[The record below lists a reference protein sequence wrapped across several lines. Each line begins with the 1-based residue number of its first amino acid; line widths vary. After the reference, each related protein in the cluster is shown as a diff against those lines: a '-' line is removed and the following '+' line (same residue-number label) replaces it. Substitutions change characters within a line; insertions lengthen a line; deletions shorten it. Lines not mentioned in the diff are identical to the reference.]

1 MILLS
6 LQDVFR
12 QFDADP
18 VLQGVSLEIRPGERV
33 GLVGPNGA
41 GKTTLMRI
49 LADLDHPDRGEVTRH
64 RSADVALLEQEA
76 DYSSERTV
84 LDEAREGLA
93 ALYALQ
99 HESTELAAAIAAG
112 SQPAEVARLQKRFDA
127 VQSELD
133 RLDAHAVDHRVDEVL
148 HGLGFASS
156 EFSQPLSELSGG
168 QRNRAL
174 SARMLLRAPDVML
187 LDEPTNHL
195 DIAATEWLENWLANA
210 HQAMIVVSHDRYFLD
225 RVTNRILE
233 LWSSRLTDYSGNFSA
248 YWRQRHERAELLQK
262 TYDRQQEYIART
274 EEYIRRNKMG
284 QKSAQAK
291 DREKKLARVEEIERP
306 SDVPELAMNFQS
318 AGRPGDWVL
327 DAKDISKNLGHP
339 LFSSFSLRVE
349 RGDSLGIFGPNGCG
363 KTTLLRV
370 LLGELPPDTGVAR
383 IGTGV
388 KIGYFDQRLTSVDPD
403 RDAIE
408 AIRPPDRP
416 DLTPGALRKLLAR
429 FGIRG
434 EQALQKV
441 GLMSGGEKSKVALAR
456 LNAQNVNVLVL
467 DEPTNHLDLWARD
480 SLEEAL
486 KAYEGT
492 LVFVSHDRY
501 FLDRLAKR
509 VVVCGPDGWKC
520 YQGNYSDYVHFSQ
533 QRALELAQ
541 TREAPGT
548 SRAGNARSNETAA
561 DDSSGKPARR
571 KRRFPYRKT
580 EDLER
585 DIAEKEAAIRQVEAE
600 MVDPQIHRAPDRIRE
615 VTRQHDALKGEL
627 AVLYEHWEEATE
639 LNS

>member
-1 MILLS
+1 MILIALEE
-6 LQDVFR
+6 VVR
-12 QFDADP
+12 QFDAEP
-18 VLQGVSLEIRPGERV
+18 VLRGISLEIRPGERV

-49 LADLDHPDRGEVTRH
+49 LAGLDHPDRGEVTTH

-99 HESTELAAAIAAG
+99 RESTELAAAIAAG
-112 SQPAEVARLQKRFDA
+112 GEPAQVDRLQKRFDA

-133 RLDAHAVDHRVDEVL
+133 RLDAHTVDHRVDEVL

-156 EFSQPLSELSGG
+156 EFSKPLSELSGG

-174 SARMLLRAPDVML
+174 LARMLLRAPDVML

-210 HQAMIVVSHDRYFLD
+210 PQSMIIVSHDRYFLD

-233 LWSSRLTDYSGNFSA
+233 LWAGKVTEYSGNFSA

-262 TYDRQQEYIART
+262 TYERQQEYIART
-274 EEYIRRNKMG
+274 EDYIRRNKMG

-306 SDVPELAMNFQS
+306 PEIPELTMNFP
-318 AGRPGDWVL
+318 ATGRPGDWVL
-327 DAKDISKNLGHP
+327 DAKDISKTLGRP
-339 LFSSFSLRVE
+339 LFCDFSLRVE

-363 KTTLLRV
+363 KTSLLRV
-370 LLGELPPDTGVAR
+370 LLGELPPDAGVSR

-403 RDAIE
+403 CDAIE
-408 AIRPPDRP
+408 AIRPADRP
-416 DLTPGALRKLLAR
+416 DLTPATLRSLLAR

-434 EQALQKV
+434 DQALQKV
-441 GLMSGGEKSKVALAR
+441 GQMSGGEKSKVALAR
-456 LNAQNVNVLVL
+456 LNAQSVNVLVL

-486 KAYEGT
+486 RQYEGT

-509 VVVCGPDGWKC
+509 VVVCGAEGWKC
-520 YQGNYSDYVHFSQ
+520 YSGNYSDYVHFAE
-533 QRALELAQ
+533 QRRLELEQSKSAPRS
-541 TREAPGT
+541 TRDDRGPT
-548 SRAGNARSNETAA
+548 SARTGDA
-561 DDSSGKPARR
+561 DKPVRR
-571 KRRFPYRKT
+571 KRRFPYRKI
-580 EDLER
+580 EDIER
-585 DIAEKEAAIRQVEAE
+585 EIAEKETTLRQLEAE
-600 MVDPQIHRAPDRIRE
+600 MADPQIHRAPDRIRE
-615 VTRQHDALKGEL
+615 VTRQHDALTSEL
-627 AVLYEHWEEATE
+627 AGLYEHWEEAVE

>member
-6 LQDVFR
+6 LEEVVR
-12 QFDADP
+12 QFDAEP

-49 LADLDHPDRGEVTRH
+49 LAGLDHSDRGEVTRH

-76 DYSSERTV
+76 DYSSDRTV

-93 ALYALQ
+93 ALYGLQ
-99 HESTELAAAIAAG
+99 RESADLAAAIAAE
-112 SQPAEVARLQKRFDA
+112 SEPAQAARLQKRFDA
-127 VQSELD
+127 VQAELD
-133 RLDAHAVDHRVDEVL
+133 RLDAHTIEHRVEEVL

-156 EFSQPLSELSGG
+156 EFSQPLSDLSGG

-174 SARMLLRAPDVML
+174 LARMLLRAPDVML

-210 HQAMIVVSHDRYFLD
+210 PQAMLVVSHDRYFLD

-233 LWSSRLTDYSGNFSA
+233 LFSGRLTDYSGNFSA
-248 YWRQRHERAELLQK
+248 YWRQRHERTELLQK
-262 TYDRQQEYIART
+262 TYERQQEYIART

-306 SDVPELAMNFQS
+306 AEIPELGMQFPS

-327 DAKDISKNLGHP
+327 DAKEISKTLGRP
-339 LFSSFSLRVE
+339 LFSDFSLRVE

-370 LLGELPPDTGVAR
+370 LLGELPPDAGVAR

-388 KIGYFDQRLTSVDPD
+388 KVGYFDQRLTSVDPNC
-403 RDAIE
+403 DAIE

-416 DLTPGALRKLLAR
+416 DLTPGTLRSLLAR

-434 EQALQKV
+434 DLALQKV
-441 GLMSGGEKSKVALAR
+441 GQMSGGEKSKVALAR

-486 KAYEGT
+486 RAYEGT

-509 VVVCGPDGWKC
+509 VVVCGDDGWKC

-533 QRALELAQ
+533 QRALEMGLAQ
-541 TREAPGT
+541 ARRPSREEN
-548 SRAGNARSNETAA
+548 SRPNT
-561 DDSSGKPARR
+561 DDTDKPARR
-571 KRRFPYRKT
+571 RRRFPYRKT
-580 EDLER
+580 EEIER
-585 DIAEKEAAIRQVEAE
+585 EIADKEETVRQLEAE
-600 MVDPQIHRAPDRIRE
+600 MADPQIHRTPERIRE
-615 VTRQHDALKGEL
+615 VTRQHESLKGEL
-627 AVLYEHWEEATE
+627 SVLYEHWEEAAE

>member
-6 LQDVFR
+6 LVDVFR

-18 VLQGVSLEIRPGERV
+18 VLRGVGFEIRPGERV

-49 LADLDHPDRGEVTRH
+49 LAGMDHPDKGEVTQH

-99 HESTELAAAIAAG
+99 RESAELASDISAEAD
-112 SQPAEVARLQKRFDA
+112 PAQVARLQKRFDS

-133 RLDAHAVDHRVDEVL
+133 RLDAHNIDHRVDEVL
-148 HGLGFASS
+148 HGLGFSTA
-156 EFSQPLSELSGG
+156 EFAQPLSELSGG

-174 SARMLLRAPDVML
+174 LARMLLRAPDVML

-195 DIAATEWLENWLANA
+195 DIAATEWLENWLVSAP
-210 HQAMIVVSHDRYFLD
+210 QAMIIVSHDRYFLD

-233 LWSSRLTDYSGNFSA
+233 LWAGRLTDYAGNFSA
-248 YWRQRHERAELLQK
+248 YWRQRHERGELLQK
-262 TYDRQQEYIART
+262 TYERQQEYIART
-274 EEYIRRNKMG
+274 EDFIRRNKMG
-284 QKSAQAK
+284 QKSGQAK

-306 SDVPELAMNFQS
+306 PEIAELGMNFS
-318 AGRPGDWVL
+318 SVGRPGDWVL
-327 DAKDISKNLGHP
+327 DAQQVAKSLGRP
-339 LFSSFSLRVE
+339 LFTDFSLRVG

-370 LLGELPPDTGVAR
+370 LLGELSPDSGIAR

-388 KIGYFDQRLTSVDPD
+388 KLGYFDQRLTSVDPEC
-403 RDAIE
+403 DAIE

-416 DLTPGALRKLLAR
+416 EVTPAALRNLLAR

-434 EQALQKV
+434 ELALQKV
-441 GLMSGGEKSKVALAR
+441 GAMSGGEKSKVALAR

-486 KAYEGT
+486 RAYEGT

-509 VVVCGPDGWKC
+509 VVVCEPEGWKC
-520 YQGNYSDYVHFSQ
+520 YEGNYSDYVHFAQ
-533 QRALELAQ
+533 QRLLALGQ
-541 TREAPGT
+541 SREGARTARNDAARTAEPAAPT
-548 SRAGNARSNETAA
+548 
-561 DDSSGKPARR
+561 DSSKPARR

-580 EDLER
+580 EAIER
-585 DIAEKEAAIRQVEAE
+585 DIADKEATLRQVETE
-600 MVDPQIHRAPDRIRE
+600 MADPQIHRTPERIRE
-615 VTRQHDALKGEL
+615 VTRQHEDLRAEL
-627 AVLYEHWEEATE
+627 ATLYEHWEEAAE

>member
-6 LQDVFR
+6 LQEVLR
-12 QFDADP
+12 QFDAAP
-18 VLQGVSLEIRPGERV
+18 VLQGVSLEIRPGEHV

-49 LADLDHPDRGEVTRH
+49 LAGLDHPDRGEVTRH

-99 HESTELAAAIAAG
+99 RESAELAAAIAG
-112 SQPAEVARLQKRFDA
+112 ETDPAQVARLQKRFDV

-148 HGLGFASS
+148 L
-156 EFSQPLSELSGG
+156 L
-168 QRNRAL
+168 
-174 SARMLLRAPDVML
+174 ARMLLRAPDVML

-195 DIAATEWLENWLANA
+195 DIAATEWLETWLANA
-210 HQAMIVVSHDRYFLD
+210 PQAMIIVSHDRYFLD

-233 LWSSRLTDYSGNFSA
+233 LWSGRITDYTGNFSA
-248 YWRQRHERAELLQK
+248 YWKQRHERAELLQK
-262 TYDRQQEYIART
+262 TYERQQEYIART
-274 EEYIRRNKMG
+274 EDYIRKNKMG

-306 SDVPELAMNFQS
+306 TEIAELAMNFPAQ
-318 AGRPGDWVL
+318 GRPGDWVL
-327 DAKDISKNLGHP
+327 DARDISKSLGRP
-339 LFSSFSLRVE
+339 LFSDFSLRVE
-349 RGDSLGIFGPNGCG
+349 RGDALGIFGPNGCG

-370 LLGELPPDTGVAR
+370 LLGELPPDGGVAR

-388 KIGYFDQRLTSVDPD
+388 KVGYFDQRLTSVDPD
-403 RDAIE
+403 CDAIE

-416 DLTPGALRKLLAR
+416 DLTPGTLRKLLAG

-434 EQALQKV
+434 EMALQKV

-486 KAYEGT
+486 RAYEGT

-501 FLDRLAKR
+501 FLDRLARR
-509 VVVCGPDGWKC
+509 VVVCGNEGWKC
-520 YQGNYSDYVHFSQ
+520 YQGNYTDYVHFAQ
-533 QRALELAQ
+533 QRLLELNASRQ
-541 TREAPGT
+541 SPQATRSGNLRPNEAAGT
-548 SRAGNARSNETAA
+548 SEST
-561 DDSSGKPARR
+561 KPAKR
-571 KRRFPYRKT
+571 KRRFPYRKI
-580 EDLER
+580 EEIER
-585 DIAEKEAAIRQVEAE
+585 DIGDKEETVRQLEAE
-600 MVDPQIHRAPDRIRE
+600 MADPQIHRLPDRIRE
-615 VTRQHDALKGEL
+615 VTRLHDALKVEL
-627 AVLYEHWEEATE
+627 AVLYEHWEEAAE
-639 LNS
+639 LN

>member
-18 VLQGVSLEIRPGERV
+18 VLRGISFEIRPGERV

-49 LADLDHPDRGEVTRH
+49 LAGMDHPDKGEVTQH

-84 LDEAREGLA
+84 LDEAREGLS

-99 HESTELAAAIAAG
+99 RESAELASAISAEAD
-112 SQPAEVARLQKRFDA
+112 PAQIARLQKRFDA

-133 RLDAHAVDHRVDEVL
+133 RLDAHNIDHRVDEVL
-148 HGLGFASS
+148 HGLGFSTA
-156 EFSQPLSELSGG
+156 EFAQPLSELSGG

-174 SARMLLRAPDVML
+174 LARMLLRAPDVML

-195 DIAATEWLENWLANA
+195 DIAATEWLENWLVSAP
-210 HQAMIVVSHDRYFLD
+210 QAMIIVSHDRYFLD

-233 LWSSRLTDYSGNFSA
+233 LWAGRLTDYAGNFSA
-248 YWRQRHERAELLQK
+248 YWRQRQERGELLQK
-262 TYDRQQEYIART
+262 TYERQQEYIART
-274 EEYIRRNKMG
+274 EDFIRRNKMG
-284 QKSAQAK
+284 QKSGQAK

-306 SDVPELAMNFQS
+306 PEIADLAMNFAS

-327 DAKDISKNLGHP
+327 DAQQVSKSLGRP
-339 LFSSFSLRVE
+339 LFADFSLRVE

-370 LLGELPPDTGVAR
+370 LLGELPPDSGVAR

-388 KIGYFDQRLTSVDPD
+388 KLGYFDQRLTSVDPEC
-403 RDAIE
+403 DAIE

-416 DLTPGALRKLLAR
+416 EVTPAALRNLLAR

-434 EQALQKV
+434 ELALQKV
-441 GLMSGGEKSKVALAR
+441 GAMSGGEKSKVALAR
-456 LNAQNVNVLVL
+456 LNAQNVNVLIL

-486 KAYEGT
+486 RAYEGT

-509 VVVCGPDGWKC
+509 VVVCEPEGWKC
-520 YQGNYSDYVHFSQ
+520 YEGNYSDYVHFAQ
-533 QRALELAQ
+533 QRLLALGQ
-541 TREAPGT
+541 SREGPRTARNDAARTAEPAPP
-548 SRAGNARSNETAA
+548 S
-561 DDSSGKPARR
+561 DSSKPTRR

-580 EDLER
+580 EEIER
-585 DIAEKEAAIRQVEAE
+585 DIADKEATLRQVETE
-600 MVDPQIHRAPDRIRE
+600 MADPQIHRTPERIRE
-615 VTRQHDALKGEL
+615 VTRQHETLRSEL
-627 AVLYEHWEEATE
+627 ATLYEHWEEAAE

>member
-18 VLQGVSLEIRPGERV
+18 VLRGISFEIRPGERV

-49 LADLDHPDRGEVTRH
+49 LAGMDHPDKGEVTQH

-84 LDEAREGLA
+84 LDEAREGLS

-99 HESTELAAAIAAG
+99 RESAELASAISAEAD
-112 SQPAEVARLQKRFDA
+112 PAQIARLQKRFDA

-133 RLDAHAVDHRVDEVL
+133 RLDAHNIDHRVDEVL
-148 HGLGFASS
+148 HGLGFSTA
-156 EFSQPLSELSGG
+156 EFAQPLSELSGG

-174 SARMLLRAPDVML
+174 LARMLLRAPDVML

-195 DIAATEWLENWLANA
+195 DIAATEWLENWLVSAP
-210 HQAMIVVSHDRYFLD
+210 QAMIIVSHDRYFLD

-233 LWSSRLTDYSGNFSA
+233 LWAGRLTDYAGNFSA
-248 YWRQRHERAELLQK
+248 YWRQRQERGELLQK
-262 TYDRQQEYIART
+262 TYERQQEYIART
-274 EEYIRRNKMG
+274 EDFIRRNKMG
-284 QKSAQAK
+284 QKSGQAK

-306 SDVPELAMNFQS
+306 PEIADLAMNFAS

-327 DAKDISKNLGHP
+327 DAQQVSKSLGRP
-339 LFSSFSLRVE
+339 LFADFSLRVE

-370 LLGELPPDTGVAR
+370 LLGELPPDSGVAR

-388 KIGYFDQRLTSVDPD
+388 KLGYFDQRLTSVDPEC
-403 RDAIE
+403 DAIE

-416 DLTPGALRKLLAR
+416 EVTPAALRNLLAR

-434 EQALQKV
+434 ELALQKV
-441 GLMSGGEKSKVALAR
+441 GAMSGGEKSKVALAR
-456 LNAQNVNVLVL
+456 LNAQNVNVLIL

-486 KAYEGT
+486 RAYEGT

-509 VVVCGPDGWKC
+509 VVVCEPEGWKC
-520 YQGNYSDYVHFSQ
+520 YEGNYSDYVHFAQ
-533 QRALELAQ
+533 QRLLALGQ
-541 TREAPGT
+541 SREGPRTARNDTARTAEPPAPT
-548 SRAGNARSNETAA
+548 
-561 DDSSGKPARR
+561 DSSKPTRR
-571 KRRFPYRKT
+571 KRRFPYRKI
-580 EDLER
+580 EEIER
-585 DIAEKEAAIRQVEAE
+585 DIADKEVTLRQLETE
-600 MVDPQIHRAPDRIRE
+600 MADPQIHRTPDRIRE
-615 VTRQHDALKGEL
+615 VARQHETLRAEL
-627 AVLYEHWEEATE
+627 ATLYEHWEEAAE

>member
-6 LQDVFR
+6 LQEVLR
-12 QFDADP
+12 QFDAAP
-18 VLQGVSLEIRPGERV
+18 VLQGVSLEIRPGEHV

-49 LADLDHPDRGEVTRH
+49 LAGLDHPDRGEVTRH

-99 HESTELAAAIAAG
+99 RESAELAAAIAG
-112 SQPAEVARLQKRFDA
+112 ESEPAQVARLQKRFDV

-174 SARMLLRAPDVML
+174 LARMLLRAPDVML

-210 HQAMIVVSHDRYFLD
+210 PQAMIIVSHDRYFLD

-233 LWSSRLTDYSGNFSA
+233 LWSGRITDYTGNFSA
-248 YWRQRHERAELLQK
+248 YWKQRHERAELLQK
-262 TYDRQQEYIART
+262 TYERQQEYIART
-274 EEYIRRNKMG
+274 EDYIRKNKMG
-284 QKSAQAK
+284 QNSAQAK

-306 SDVPELAMNFQS
+306 TEIAELAMHFPAQ
-318 AGRPGDWVL
+318 GRPGDWVL
-327 DAKDISKNLGHP
+327 DARDISKSLGRL
-339 LFSSFSLRVE
+339 LFSDFSVRVE

-370 LLGELPPDTGVAR
+370 LLGELPPDGGVAR

-388 KIGYFDQRLTSVDPD
+388 KVGYFDQRLTSVDPD
-403 RDAIE
+403 CDAIE

-416 DLTPGALRKLLAR
+416 DLTPGTLRKLLAR

-434 EQALQKV
+434 ELALQKV
-441 GLMSGGEKSKVALAR
+441 GVMSGGEKSKVALAR

-486 KAYEGT
+486 RAYEGT

-501 FLDRLAKR
+501 FLDRLARR
-509 VVVCGPDGWKC
+509 VVVCGNEGWKC
-520 YQGNYSDYVHFSQ
+520 YQGNYTAYVHFAQ
-533 QRALELAQ
+533 QRLLELNASRQ
-541 TREAPGT
+541 SPQSTRSGSSRPNEAA
-548 SRAGNARSNETAA
+548 SASESA
-561 DDSSGKPARR
+561 KPAKR
-571 KRRFPYRKT
+571 KRRFPYRKI
-580 EDLER
+580 EEIER
-585 DIAEKEAAIRQVEAE
+585 DIADKEEAVRQLEAE
-600 MVDPQIHRAPDRIRE
+600 MADPQIHRLPDRIRE
-615 VTRQHDALKGEL
+615 VTRLHDALKVEL
-627 AVLYEHWEEATE
+627 TVLYEHWEEAAE
-639 LNS
+639 LN

>member
-6 LQDVFR
+6 LQEVVR

-49 LADLDHPDRGEVTRH
+49 LAGLDHPDRGEVTRH

-99 HESTELAAAIAAG
+99 RESAELAAAIAAEPE
-112 SQPAEVARLQKRFDA
+112 SAQVARLQKRFDA

-133 RLDAHAVDHRVDEVL
+133 RLDAHHVEHRVEEVL

-156 EFSQPLSELSGG
+156 EFSQLLSELSGG

-174 SARMLLRAPDVML
+174 LARMLLRAPDVML

-195 DIAATEWLENWLANA
+195 DIQATEWLENWLANA
-210 HQAMIVVSHDRYFLD
+210 PQAMVVVSHDRYFFD

-233 LWSSRLTDYSGNFSA
+233 LWSGRLTSYPGNFSA
-248 YWRQRHERAELLQK
+248 YWRQRHERVELLQK
-262 TYDRQQEYIART
+262 TYERQQEYIART

-291 DREKKLARVEEIERP
+291 DREKKLARVEEVERP
-306 SDVPELAMNFQS
+306 AEIPESAMEFAS

-327 DAKDISKNLGHP
+327 EAREISKSLGRP
-339 LFSSFSLRVE
+339 LFSDFSLRVE

-370 LLGELPPDTGVAR
+370 LLGELPPDAGIAR

-388 KIGYFDQRLTSVDPD
+388 KIGYFDQRLTSVDPNC
-403 RDAIE
+403 DAIE

-416 DLTPGALRKLLAR
+416 DLTPAALRNLLAR

-434 EQALQKV
+434 DLALQKV
-441 GLMSGGEKSKVALAR
+441 GNMSGGEKSKVALAR

-486 KAYEGT
+486 RAYDGT

-509 VVVCGPDGWKC
+509 VVVCGNEGWKC
-520 YQGNYSDYVHFSQ
+520 YSGNYSDYVHFAQ
-533 QRALELAQ
+533 QRALEMAQ
-541 TREAPGT
+541 TQQVARASRPTGAKSSDQTGPSDGT
-548 SRAGNARSNETAA
+548 T
-561 DDSSGKPARR
+561 P
-571 KRRFPYRKT
+571 
-580 EDLER
+580 
-585 DIAEKEAAIRQVEAE
+585 
-600 MVDPQIHRAPDRIRE
+600 
-615 VTRQHDALKGEL
+615 
-627 AVLYEHWEEATE
+627 
-639 LNS
+639 

>member
-12 QFDADP
+12 QFDAAP
-18 VLQGVSLEIRPGERV
+18 VLGGVSFEIRPGERV

-49 LADLDHPDRGEVTRH
+49 VAGLDHPDQGEVTLH
-64 RSADVALLEQEA
+64 RAADVALLEQEA

-84 LDEAREGLA
+84 LDEARAGLA
-93 ALYALQ
+93 ALYDLQ
-99 HESTELAAAIAAG
+99 RESAGLATAIAAEAD
-112 SQPAEVARLQKRFDA
+112 PAQVARLQKRFDA
-127 VQSELD
+127 VHAELD
-133 RLDAHAVDHRVDEVL
+133 RLAAHNIDHRVDEVL
-148 HGLGFASS
+148 HGLGFSTA
-156 EFSQPLSELSGG
+156 EFSQPLSQLSGG
-168 QRNRAL
+168 QRNRVL
-174 SARMLLRAPDVML
+174 LARMLLRAPAVML

-195 DIAATEWLENWLANA
+195 DIAATEWLESWLASA
-210 HQAMIVVSHDRYFLD
+210 PQSMIIVSHDRFFLD
-225 RVTNRILE
+225 RVTNRIVE
-233 LWSSRLTDYSGNFSA
+233 LWAGRLTDYSGNFSA
-248 YWRQRHERAELLQK
+248 YWRQRQERAELLQK
-262 TYDRQQEYIART
+262 TYERQQEYIART

-306 SDVPELAMNFQS
+306 PEIAELAMNF
-318 AGRPGDWVL
+318 AAVGRPGDWVL
-327 DAKDISKNLGHP
+327 DAQQVSKSLGRP
-339 LFSSFSLRVE
+339 LFNDFSLRVE
-349 RGDSLGIFGPNGCG
+349 RGDALGIFGPNGCG

-370 LLGELPPDTGVAR
+370 LLGELPPDSGIAR

-388 KIGYFDQRLTSVDPD
+388 KIGYFDQRLTSVDPEC
-403 RDAIE
+403 DAIE

-416 DLTPGALRKLLAR
+416 EVTPAALRNLLAR

-434 EQALQKV
+434 ELALQKV
-441 GLMSGGEKSKVALAR
+441 GAMSGGEKSKVALAR

-486 KAYEGT
+486 RAYEGT

-509 VVVCGPDGWKC
+509 VVVCEAEGWKC
-520 YQGNYSDYVHFSQ
+520 YDGNYSDYVHFAQ
-533 QRALELAQ
+533 QRLLELGQ
-541 TREAPGT
+541 SRERSTPPRNESGRTAEAAAPTDG
-548 SRAGNARSNETAA
+548 
-561 DDSSGKPARR
+561 GKPTRR

-580 EDLER
+580 EEIER
-585 DIAEKEAAIRQVEAE
+585 DIAAKEELVRQLETE
-600 MVDPQIHRAPDRIRE
+600 MADPAIHRTPDRIRE
-615 VTRQHDALKGEL
+615 VTRQHEALRAEL
-627 AVLYEHWEEATE
+627 VTLYEHWEEAAE

>member
-18 VLQGVSLEIRPGERV
+18 VLRGISFEIRPGERV

-49 LADLDHPDRGEVTRH
+49 LAGMDHPDKGEVTQH

-84 LDEAREGLA
+84 LDEAREGLS

-99 HESTELAAAIAAG
+99 RESAELASAISAEAD
-112 SQPAEVARLQKRFDA
+112 PAQIARLQKRFDA

-133 RLDAHAVDHRVDEVL
+133 RLDAHNIDHRVDEVL
-148 HGLGFASS
+148 HGLGFSTA
-156 EFSQPLSELSGG
+156 EFAQPLSELSGG

-174 SARMLLRAPDVML
+174 LARMLLRAPDVML

-195 DIAATEWLENWLANA
+195 DIAATEWLENWLVSAP
-210 HQAMIVVSHDRYFLD
+210 QAMIIVSHDRYFLD

-233 LWSSRLTDYSGNFSA
+233 LWAGRLTDYAGNFSA
-248 YWRQRHERAELLQK
+248 YWRQRQERGELLQK
-262 TYDRQQEYIART
+262 TYERQQEYIART
-274 EEYIRRNKMG
+274 EDFIRRNKMG
-284 QKSAQAK
+284 QKSGQAK

-306 SDVPELAMNFQS
+306 PEIADLAMNFAS

-327 DAKDISKNLGHP
+327 DAQQVSKSLGRP
-339 LFSSFSLRVE
+339 LFADFSLRVE

-370 LLGELPPDTGVAR
+370 LLGELPPDSGVAR

-388 KIGYFDQRLTSVDPD
+388 KLGYFDQRLTSVDPEC
-403 RDAIE
+403 DAIE

-416 DLTPGALRKLLAR
+416 EVTPAALRNLLAR

-434 EQALQKV
+434 ELALQRV
-441 GLMSGGEKSKVALAR
+441 GAMSGGEKSKVALAR
-456 LNAQNVNVLVL
+456 LNAQNVNVLIL

-486 KAYEGT
+486 RAYEGT

-509 VVVCGPDGWKC
+509 VVVCEPEGWKC
-520 YQGNYSDYVHFSQ
+520 YEGNYSDYVHFAQ
-533 QRALELAQ
+533 QRLLALGQ
-541 TREAPGT
+541 SREGPRTARNDTARTAEPPAPT
-548 SRAGNARSNETAA
+548 
-561 DDSSGKPARR
+561 DSSKPTRR
-571 KRRFPYRKT
+571 KRRFPYRKI
-580 EDLER
+580 EEIER
-585 DIAEKEAAIRQVEAE
+585 DIADKEVTLRQLETE
-600 MVDPQIHRAPDRIRE
+600 MADPQIHRTPDRIRE
-615 VTRQHDALKGEL
+615 VTRQHETLRAEL
-627 AVLYEHWEEATE
+627 ATLYEHWEEAAE

>member
-6 LQDVFR
+6 LQDVVR
-12 QFDADP
+12 QFDANP
-18 VLQGVSLEIRPGERV
+18 VLREVSLEIRPGERV

-49 LADLDHPDRGEVTRH
+49 LAGLDPPDRGEVTRH
-64 RSADVALLEQEA
+64 RSADVSLLEQEA
-76 DYSSERTV
+76 DYSSDRTV

-99 HESTELAAAIAAG
+99 RESAELAAAIASESDQA
-112 SQPAEVARLQKRFDA
+112 QIARLQKRFDA

-133 RLDAHAVDHRVDEVL
+133 RLDAHHVDHRVDEVL

-174 SARMLLRAPDVML
+174 LARMLLRAPDVML

-210 HQAMIVVSHDRYFLD
+210 PQAMLVVSHDRYFLD

-233 LWSSRLTDYSGNFSA
+233 LWSGRLTSYTGNFSA
-248 YWRQRHERAELLQK
+248 YWQQRHERGELLQK
-262 TYDRQQEYIART
+262 TYERQQEYIART

-306 SDVPELAMNFQS
+306 AEVSELAMDFPS

-327 DAKDISKNLGHP
+327 DAKEISKNLGRP
-339 LFSSFSLRVE
+339 LFSEFSLMVE

-370 LLGELPPDTGVAR
+370 LLGELPPDAGVAR

-403 RDAIE
+403 CDAIE
-408 AIRPPDRP
+408 AIRPPGRP
-416 DLTPGALRKLLAR
+416 DLTPGTLRNLLAR

-434 EQALQKV
+434 ELALQKV
-441 GLMSGGEKSKVALAR
+441 GQMSGGEKSKVALAR
-456 LNAQNVNVLVL
+456 LHALNVNVLVL

-501 FLDRLAKR
+501 FLDRLARR
-509 VVVCGPDGWKC
+509 VVVCGQDGWKC
-520 YQGNYSDYVHFSQ
+520 YQGNYSDYVHFAQ
-533 QRALELAQ
+533 QRALEMAQ
-541 TREAPGT
+541 TDASRSARIGGAPSKT
-548 SRAGNARSNETAA
+548 PAT
-561 DDSSGKPARR
+561 DDDAKPARR

-580 EDLER
+580 EDIER
-585 DIAEKEAAIRQVEAE
+585 EIAEKETALQQLETE
-600 MVDPQIHRAPDRIRE
+600 MADPQIHRTPDRIRE
-615 VTRQHDALKGEL
+615 VTRQHQSLKDEL
-627 AVLYEHWEEATE
+627 AFLYEHWEEAAE

>member
-6 LQDVFR
+6 LVDVFR

-18 VLQGVSLEIRPGERV
+18 VLRGVGFEIRRGERV

-49 LADLDHPDRGEVTRH
+49 LAGMDHPDKGEVTQH

-99 HESTELAAAIAAG
+99 RESAELASDISAEAD
-112 SQPAEVARLQKRFDA
+112 PAQVARLQKRFDS

-133 RLDAHAVDHRVDEVL
+133 RLDAHNIDHRVDEVL
-148 HGLGFASS
+148 HGLGFSTA
-156 EFSQPLSELSGG
+156 EFAQPLSELSGG

-174 SARMLLRAPDVML
+174 LARMLLRAPDVML

-195 DIAATEWLENWLANA
+195 DIAATEWLENWLVSAP
-210 HQAMIVVSHDRYFLD
+210 QAMIIVSHDRYFLD

-233 LWSSRLTDYSGNFSA
+233 LWAGRLTDYAGNFSA
-248 YWRQRHERAELLQK
+248 YWRQRHERGELLQK
-262 TYDRQQEYIART
+262 TYERQQEYIART
-274 EEYIRRNKMG
+274 EDFIRRNKMG
-284 QKSAQAK
+284 QKSGQAK

-306 SDVPELAMNFQS
+306 PEIAELGMNFS
-318 AGRPGDWVL
+318 SVGRPGDWVL
-327 DAKDISKNLGHP
+327 DAQQVAKSLGRP
-339 LFSSFSLRVE
+339 LFTDFSLRVG

-370 LLGELPPDTGVAR
+370 LLGELPPDSGVAR

-388 KIGYFDQRLTSVDPD
+388 KLGYFDQRLTSVDPEC
-403 RDAIE
+403 DAIE

-416 DLTPGALRKLLAR
+416 EVTPATLRNLLAR

-434 EQALQKV
+434 ELALQKV
-441 GLMSGGEKSKVALAR
+441 GAMSGGEKSKVALAR

-486 KAYEGT
+486 RAYEGT

-509 VVVCGPDGWKC
+509 VVVCEPEGWKC
-520 YQGNYSDYVHFSQ
+520 YDGNYSDYVHFAQ
-533 QRALELAQ
+533 QRLLALGQ
-541 TREAPGT
+541 SREGARTARNDAARTAEPAAPT
-548 SRAGNARSNETAA
+548 
-561 DDSSGKPARR
+561 DSSKPARR

-580 EDLER
+580 EAIER
-585 DIAEKEAAIRQVEAE
+585 DIADKEATLRQVETE
-600 MVDPQIHRAPDRIRE
+600 MADPQIHRTPERIRE
-615 VTRQHDALKGEL
+615 VTRQHEDLRAEL
-627 AVLYEHWEEATE
+627 ATLYEHWEEAAE

>member
-6 LQDVFR
+6 LQDVVR
-12 QFDADP
+12 QFDVAP
-18 VLQGVSLEIRPGERV
+18 VLRGVSFEIRPGERV

-49 LADLDHPDRGEVTRH
+49 LAGLDHPDRGEVTQH

-76 DYSSERTV
+76 DYSERTV

-99 HESTELAAAIAAG
+99 HESAELAAAIAG
-112 SQPAEVARLQKRFDA
+112 ESEPAAVARLQKRFDQ

-133 RLDAHAVDHRVDEVL
+133 RLDAHAVDHRVDEIL
-148 HGLGFASS
+148 HGLGFATS

-174 SARMLLRAPDVML
+174 LARMLLRAPDVML

-210 HQAMIVVSHDRYFLD
+210 PQAMIIVSHDRYFLD

-233 LWSSRLTDYSGNFSA
+233 LWSGRLTDYSGNFSA
-248 YWRQRHERAELLQK
+248 YWKQRYERAELLQK
-262 TYDRQQEYIART
+262 TYERQQEYIART
-274 EEYIRRNKMG
+274 EDYIRKNKMG

-306 SDVPELAMNFQS
+306 TEISELAMNFPSQ
-318 AGRPGDWVL
+318 GRPGDWVL
-327 DAKDISKNLGHP
+327 DAQAIAKDLGRP
-339 LFSSFSLRVE
+339 LFSDFSLRVE

-370 LLGELPPDTGVAR
+370 LLAELPPDAGVAR

-388 KIGYFDQRLTSVDPD
+388 KLGYFDQRLTSVDPD
-403 RDAIE
+403 CDAIE

-416 DLTPGALRKLLAR
+416 DLTPGTLRGLLAR

-434 EQALQKV
+434 ELALQKV

-486 KAYEGT
+486 RAYEGT

-501 FLDRLAKR
+501 FLDRLARR
-509 VVVCGPDGWKC
+509 VVVCGNEGWKC
-520 YQGNYSDYVHFSQ
+520 YQGNYSDYVHFA
-533 QRALELAQ
+533 QRRLLELNA
-541 TREAPGT
+541 
-548 SRAGNARSNETAA
+548 SRPSPPRTGSSRVNDPAGASEST
-561 DDSSGKPARR
+561 KPAKR
-571 KRRFPYRKT
+571 KRRFPYRKI
-580 EDLER
+580 EDIER
-585 DIAEKEAAIRQVEAE
+585 DIADKEATLKQLEAE
-600 MVDPQIHRAPDRIRE
+600 MADPQIHRMPDRIRE
-615 VTRQHDALKGEL
+615 VTRQHEALKAEL
-627 AVLYEHWEEATE
+627 PGLYEHWEEAAE
-639 LNS
+639 LN

>member
-6 LQDVFR
+6 LRDVVR
-12 QFDADP
+12 QFDAAP
-18 VLQGVSLEIRPGERV
+18 ILGGVGFELRPGERV

-49 LADLDHPDRGEVTRH
+49 LAGQDHPDRGEVTQH
-64 RSADVALLEQEA
+64 RSAEVSLLEQEA

-99 HESTELAAAIAAG
+99 HESTELAAAIAADPE
-112 SQPAEVARLQKRFDA
+112 SAQTARLQKRFDA

-133 RLDAHAVDHRVDEVL
+133 RLDAHTVDHRVDEVL
-148 HGLGFASS
+148 RGLGFAPS
-156 EFSQPLSELSGG
+156 EFSKPLSQLSGG

-174 SARMLLRAPDVML
+174 LARMLLRAPDVML

-195 DIAATEWLENWLANA
+195 DIAATEWLENWLVSAP
-210 HQAMIVVSHDRYFLD
+210 QAMIVVSHDRYFLD

-233 LWSSRLTDYSGNFSA
+233 LYSGRLTDYPGNFSA
-248 YWRQRHERAELLQK
+248 YWKQRQDRGELLQK
-262 TYDRQQEYIART
+262 TYERQQEYIART
-274 EEYIRRNKMG
+274 EDYIRRNKSG
-284 QKSAQAK
+284 QNSAQAK
-291 DREKKLARVEEIERP
+291 DREKKLARVEVVERP
-306 SDVPELAMNFQS
+306 PEIAELAMNFP
-318 AGRPGDWVL
+318 AVGRPGDWVL
-327 DAKDISKNLGHP
+327 DAQDISKDLGRP
-339 LFSSFSLRVE
+339 LFSDFSLRVE

-370 LLGELPPDTGVAR
+370 LLGELPPDAGVAR
-383 IGTGV
+383 TGTGV
-388 KIGYFDQRLTSVDPD
+388 KVGYFDQRLTSVDPECE
-403 RDAIE
+403 AIE

-416 DLTPGALRKLLAR
+416 DLTPAAMRNVLAR

-434 EQALQKV
+434 ELALQKV
-441 GLMSGGEKSKVALAR
+441 GQMSGGEKSKVALAR

-486 KAYEGT
+486 RAYEGT

-501 FLDRLAKR
+501 FLDRLARR
-509 VVVCGPDGWKC
+509 VVVCGSEGWKC
-520 YQGNYSDYVHFSQ
+520 YQGNYSDYVRFAER
-533 QRALELAQ
+533 RALELGQA
-541 TREAPGT
+541 REPSRSPRSGEAKSTGSGT
-548 SRAGNARSNETAA
+548 AGEGS
-561 DDSSGKPARR
+561 KPTRR

-580 EDLER
+580 DEIER
-585 DIAEKEAAIRQVEAE
+585 EIAEKEATLRQLETE
-600 MVDPQIHRAPDRIRE
+600 MADPQIHRTPDRIRD
-615 VTRQHDALKGEL
+615 VTRRHDSLSAEL

-639 LNS
+639 LN

>member
-6 LQDVFR
+6 LQEVVR

-49 LADLDHPDRGEVTRH
+49 LAGLDHPDRGEVTRH

-99 HESTELAAAIAAG
+99 RESAELAAAIAG
-112 SQPAEVARLQKRFDA
+112 EPDSVQVARLQKRFDA

-133 RLDAHAVDHRVDEVL
+133 RLDAHHVEHRVEEVL

-174 SARMLLRAPDVML
+174 LARMLLRAPDVML

-195 DIAATEWLENWLANA
+195 DIQATEWLENWLANA
-210 HQAMIVVSHDRYFLD
+210 PQAMVVVSHDRYFFD

-233 LWSSRLTDYSGNFSA
+233 LWSGRLTSYPGNFSA
-248 YWRQRHERAELLQK
+248 YWRQRHERVELLQK
-262 TYDRQQEYIART
+262 TYERQQEYIART

-291 DREKKLARVEEIERP
+291 DREKKLARVEEVERP
-306 SDVPELAMNFQS
+306 AEIPESAMEFPS

-327 DAKDISKNLGHP
+327 EAREISKSLGRP
-339 LFSSFSLRVE
+339 LFADFSLRVE

-370 LLGELPPDTGVAR
+370 LLGELPPDTGIAR

-388 KIGYFDQRLTSVDPD
+388 KIGYFDQRLTSVDPNC
-403 RDAIE
+403 DAIE

-416 DLTPGALRKLLAR
+416 DLTPAALRNLLAR

-434 EQALQKV
+434 DLALQKV
-441 GLMSGGEKSKVALAR
+441 GNMSGGEKSKVALAR

-486 KAYEGT
+486 RAYDGT

-509 VVVCGPDGWKC
+509 VVVCGNEGWKC
-520 YQGNYSDYVHFSQ
+520 YSGNYSDYVHFAQ
-533 QRALELAQ
+533 QRALEMAQ
-541 TREAPGT
+541 TQQVARASRPTGAKSSDQTGPSDGT
-548 SRAGNARSNETAA
+548 T
-561 DDSSGKPARR
+561 PARR

-580 EDLER
+580 EELER
-585 DIAEKEAAIRQVEAE
+585 EIADKEAVLKQLQADMA
-600 MVDPQIHRAPDRIRE
+600 DPQIHRTPDRIRE
-615 VTRQHDALKGEL
+615 VTRQHETLTAEL
-627 AVLYEHWEEATE
+627 AALYEHWEEAAE